1 MGMFLYVN
9 TKMGNEMEQLY
20 IVMQMDDKSLED
32 MRMDKK

>member
-9 TKMGNEMEQLY
+9 TKMESEMEKLY
-20 IVMQMDDKSLED
+20 IAMQMDDKSLED